1 MNLKEYLHS
10 ITSDSKETESEPDK
24 VISVNMSF
32 ESFLV
37 ESSKANNSY
46 STDWVESE
54 VKKSGNYFKKEIYS
68 KE

>member
-1 MNLKEYLHS
+1 MSLKEYLHS
-10 ITSDSKETESEPDK
+10 ITSEPKEADSRAEK

-37 ESSKANNSY
+37 ESSKSNNSY

-68 KE
+68 KD

>member
-1 MNLKEYLHS
+1 MSLKEYLHS
-10 ITSDSKETESEPDK
+10 ITSETKETENKTDK

-37 ESSKANNSY
+37 ESSKSNNSY

>member
-1 MNLKEYLHS
+1 MSLKEYLHS
-10 ITSDSKETESEPDK
+10 ITSEPKETENKSDK
-24 VISVNMSF
+24 VTSVNMSF

-37 ESSKANNSY
+37 ESSKANNSF